1 MPLAHLGNKK
11 YYLGMF
17 FKVIIE
23 DIMWIMM
30 MLWWWVNTSFVCLF
44 DMNAQNFVQLPFLE
58 FIQHPKGE
66 APKKGI
72 ISFTN
77 ARTKQMK
84 QAQKLVQVDALET
97 LCNTL

>member
-17 FKVIIE
+17 FKVKIE

-30 MLWWWVNTSFVCLF
+30 ILWWVNNSFVCLF

-66 APKKGI
+66 APKKGT
-72 ISFTN
+72 ISYTIT
-77 ARTKQMK
+77 RTKQMK
-84 QAQKLVQVDALET
+84 KVRV
-97 LCNTL
+97 NKPPV